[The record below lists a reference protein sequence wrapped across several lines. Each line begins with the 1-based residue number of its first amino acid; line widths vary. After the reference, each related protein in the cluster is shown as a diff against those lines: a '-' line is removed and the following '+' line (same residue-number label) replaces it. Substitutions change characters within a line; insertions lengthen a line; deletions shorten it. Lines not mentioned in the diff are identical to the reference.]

1 MATYKLIVDSVQN
14 HQDFDYL
21 IEEANGKTNPSLYI
35 TGPFM
40 AASEVNR
47 NKRIYDADEMANEV
61 QRYIAEKVNQKCA
74 LGELN
79 HPPSADLNLERA
91 CHMVIELRRENN
103 VWFGKSKVLN
113 NPCGNIVRSLI
124 NDGVKI
130 GMSTRSLGQL
140 EESTNGINKVRNMRL
155 IAVDAVADPSYSKAY
170 VNGILES
177 KTYNLDF
184 TEAEEAYDFL
194 EKSFESIPAHDSM
207 AYKLEK
213 IEQFF
218 NKLAGKQ

>member
-1 MATYKLIVDSVQN
+1 MAVYKLIVDSVDN
-14 HQDFDYL
+14 HKDFDYL
-21 IEEANGKTNPSLYI
+21 LDESAGKANPSLYI

-47 NKRIYDADEMANEV
+47 NKRIYDPREMEEEV
-61 QRYIAEKVNQKCA
+61 NRYIVEKVNQKCA

-91 CHMVIELRRENN
+91 CHLVTELKREGN

-140 EESTNGINKVRNMRL
+140 EEAENGINKVHNMRL
-155 IAVDAVADPSYSKAY
+155 IAIDAVADPSYSKAY

-177 KTYNLDF
+177 KSYNLDF
-184 TEAEEAYDFL
+184 TEAEEAYDYL
-194 EKSFESIPAHDSM
+194 DKSFSNLPKHNTME
-207 AYKLEK
+207 YKLEK
-213 IEQFF
+213 ISKFF
-218 NKLAGKQ
+218 ELLTK

>member
-1 MATYKLIVDSVQN
+1 MAVYKLIVDSVQN

-21 IEEANGKTNPSLYI
+21 IEESNGKSNPSLYI

-40 AASEVNR
+40 AACEVNR
-47 NKRIYDADEMANEV
+47 NKRIYDAHEMEEEV
-61 QRYIAEKVNQKCA
+61 NRYIVEKVNQKCA

-91 CHMVIELRRENN
+91 CHLVTELKRDGN
-103 VWFGKSKVLN
+103 VWIGKSKVLN

-140 EESTNGINKVRNMRL
+140 EESENGINKVHNMRL
-155 IAVDAVADPSYSKAY
+155 IAIDAVADPSYSKAY

-177 KTYNLDF
+177 KSYNLDF
-184 TEAEEAYDFL
+184 TEAEQAYDYL
-194 EKSFESIPAHDSM
+194 DKSFQTMPKHNEM
-207 AYKLEK
+207 EYKLQK
-213 IEQFF
+213 ISEFF
-218 NKLAGKQ
+218 ELLSGK

>member
-1 MATYKLIVDSVQN
+1 MAVYKLIVDSVEN
-14 HQDFDYL
+14 HKDFDYL
-21 IEEANGKTNPSLYI
+21 IEESNGKSNPSLYI

-47 NKRIYDADEMANEV
+47 NKRIYDAHEMEEEV
-61 QRYIAEKVNQKCA
+61 NRYITEKVNQKCA

-91 CHMVIELRRENN
+91 CHLVTELRREGN

-140 EESTNGINKVRNMRL
+140 EESANGISKVHNMRL
-155 IAVDAVADPSYSKAY
+155 IAIDAVADPSYSKAY

-177 KTYNLDF
+177 KSYNLDF
-184 TEAEEAYDFL
+184 TEAEEAYEYLD
-194 EKSFESIPAHDSM
+194 KSFKTLPKHDTM
-207 AYKLEK
+207 EYKLEK
-213 IEQFF
+213 ISEFF
-218 NKLAGKQ
+218 KLLTNK